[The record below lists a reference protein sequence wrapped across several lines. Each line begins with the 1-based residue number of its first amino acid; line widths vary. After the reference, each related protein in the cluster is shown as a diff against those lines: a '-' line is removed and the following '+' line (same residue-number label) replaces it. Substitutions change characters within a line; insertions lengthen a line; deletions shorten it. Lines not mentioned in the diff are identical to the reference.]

1 MRDRMR
7 ANGTMT
13 MAFSYDDESERR
25 DEREAGSSDCQDERR
40 NLTQQSDS
48 AWHEHEEAH
57 AKLVEERRLD

>member
-1 MRDRMR
+1 
-7 ANGTMT
+7 MT